1 MNAQEAILKIKAL
14 FEDNVAPVEV
24 EAEVAPMV
32 EETKV
37 EMAEYSLMDG
47 TKVEISALEIG
58 GSVTLADGT
67 TAPMGEH
74 ELMDGTQ
81 ITLDENGII
90 IAIESKVEE
99 VVPEAETEVEASKEE
114 DKKMAEMAEQFE
126 AKFAELVE
134 AKEAALRDAKVEAKK
149 TFVDLGF
156 KERQLAATEMSA
168 RAQMKSAERP
178 RGSERKPTSF
188 KDIIEIAKSLTPSGK
203 VWESMTDQ
211 ERQNLIARAQ
221 IQDSFNTSGMD
232 LSTILNPAY
241 QKAIQEAINRNLSG
255 K

>member
-58 GSVTLADGT
+58 GSVTLADGSI
-67 TAPMGEH
+67 APMGDH
-74 ELMDGTQ
+74 ELMDGTE

-90 IAIESKVEE
+90 IAIETKVEE
-99 VVPEAETEVEASKEE
+99 VLPEVDTEVEASKEE

-126 AKFAELVE
+126 AKFTELIE
-134 AKEAALRDAKVEAKK
+134 AKEAAEQKVLDLENKVKEGFAQVADLIMALSNVPTADPIQKPNGFSE
-149 TFVDLGF
+149 FV
-156 KERQLAATEMSA
+156 SN
-168 RAQMKSAERP
+168 
-178 RGSERKPTSF
+178 
-188 KDIIEIAKSLTPSGK
+188 KDIKE
-203 VWESMTDQ
+203 
-211 ERQNLIARAQ
+211 ER
-221 IQDSFNTSGMD
+221 
-232 LSTILNPAY
+232 LSKYRQALLN
-241 QKAIQEAINRNLSG
+241 N
-255 K
+255 

>member
-58 GSVTLADGT
+58 GSVTLADGSV
-67 TAPMGEH
+67 APMGEH

-90 IAIESKVEE
+90 IAIETKVEE
-99 VVPEAETEVEASKEE
+99 VLPEVDTEVEASKEE

-134 AKEAALRDAKVEAKK
+134 AKEAAELRVLELENKVKQGFAQVAEIIEALSNTPSADPIQKPNGFSE
-149 TFVDLGF
+149 FV
-156 KERQLAATEMSA
+156 SN
-168 RAQMKSAERP
+168 
-178 RGSERKPTSF
+178 
-188 KDIIEIAKSLTPSGK
+188 KDIKE
-203 VWESMTDQ
+203 
-211 ERQNLIARAQ
+211 ER
-221 IQDSFNTSGMD
+221 
-232 LSTILNPAY
+232 LSKYRQALLN
-241 QKAIQEAINRNLSG
+241 N
-255 K
+255 

>member
-58 GSVTLADGT
+58 GSVTLADGSV
-67 TAPMGEH
+67 APMGEH

-99 VVPEAETEVEASKEE
+99 VLPEVETEVEASKAE

-134 AKEAALRDAKVEAKK
+134 AKEAAELRVLELENKVKQGFAQVAEIIEALSNTPSADPIQKPNGFSE
-149 TFVDLGF
+149 FV
-156 KERQLAATEMSA
+156 SN
-168 RAQMKSAERP
+168 
-178 RGSERKPTSF
+178 
-188 KDIIEIAKSLTPSGK
+188 KDIKE
-203 VWESMTDQ
+203 
-211 ERQNLIARAQ
+211 ER
-221 IQDSFNTSGMD
+221 
-232 LSTILNPAY
+232 LSKYRQALLN
-241 QKAIQEAINRNLSG
+241 N
-255 K
+255 

>member
-74 ELMDGTQ
+74 ELMDGTE

-99 VVPEAETEVEASKEE
+99 VLPEVDTEVEASKEE

-134 AKEAALRDAKVEAKK
+134 AKEAAELRVLELENKVKQGFAQVAELIEALSNTPSADPIQKPNGFSE
-149 TFVDLGF
+149 FV
-156 KERQLAATEMSA
+156 SN
-168 RAQMKSAERP
+168 
-178 RGSERKPTSF
+178 
-188 KDIIEIAKSLTPSGK
+188 KDIKE
-203 VWESMTDQ
+203 
-211 ERQNLIARAQ
+211 ER
-221 IQDSFNTSGMD
+221 
-232 LSTILNPAY
+232 LSKYRQALLN
-241 QKAIQEAINRNLSG
+241 N
-255 K
+255 

>member
-58 GSVTLADGT
+58 GSVTLADGSV
-67 TAPMGEH
+67 APMGEH
-74 ELMDGTQ
+74 ELMDGTE

-90 IAIESKVEE
+90 IAIETKVEE
-99 VVPEAETEVEASKEE
+99 VLPEVDTEVEASKEE
-114 DKKMAEMAEQFE
+114 DKKLAEMAEQFE

-134 AKEAALRDAKVEAKK
+134 AKEAAEQKVLDLENKVKEGFAQVADLIMALSNVPTADPIQKPNGFSE
-149 TFVDLGF
+149 FV
-156 KERQLAATEMSA
+156 SN
-168 RAQMKSAERP
+168 
-178 RGSERKPTSF
+178 
-188 KDIIEIAKSLTPSGK
+188 KDIKE
-203 VWESMTDQ
+203 
-211 ERQNLIARAQ
+211 ER
-221 IQDSFNTSGMD
+221 
-232 LSTILNPAY
+232 LSKYRQALLN
-241 QKAIQEAINRNLSG
+241 N
-255 K
+255 